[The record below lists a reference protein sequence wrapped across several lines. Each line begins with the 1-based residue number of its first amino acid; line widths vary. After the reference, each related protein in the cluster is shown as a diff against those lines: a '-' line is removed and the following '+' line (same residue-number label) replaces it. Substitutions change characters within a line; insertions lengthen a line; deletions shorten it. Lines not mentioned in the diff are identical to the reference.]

1 MWPSLPPQPPPPSRP
16 RLPHTAFNYFAYYC
30 VLLLDQKKTTKK
42 QGRTHYTLRNEEPES
57 VATGPAEG
65 AAAFTGSEIHKQR
78 SGGEVYNAAVSHS
91 LVGIVSQGWLFPI
104 VHRDLR
110 ERHSRDKVLA
120 TKRWRCSAPLRL
132 FSSLHHLPSFPRPD
146 DGTRAECFFI
156 LARTSGLGRYKGP
169 SPLWAPSGVFT
180 R

>member
-1 MWPSLPPQPPPPSRP
+1 MAGCVHPPPPPCRP

-30 VLLLDQKKTTKK
+30 VLLLDQKNKK

-57 VATGPAEG
+57 VARGPAEG
-65 AAAFTGSEIHKQR
+65 PAAFTGSEIHKQR

-91 LVGIVSQGWLFPI
+91 LVGIVSQRWLFHI
-104 VHRDLR
+104 AHRDLR
-110 ERHSRDKVLA
+110 ERRSREKVLV
-120 TKRWRCSAPLRL
+120 TKRWRCSVPLRL
-132 FSSLHHLPSFPRPD
+132 FSSLHLPSFPRPD

-169 SPLWAPSGVFT
+169 SLLWAPSGVFT